1 MDKDEMEAVLESVE
15 LEKGEGEAYAAPV
28 DGMSVDEASL
38 HAAPVTQEPEKT
50 KQKKEKAASDQP
62 QRFFTFSR
70 KLVALCLIPMLLI
83 SIIITAFSTLSL
95 KNNIENDMKR
105 SLSIVAISV
114 EETYTNLYVG
124 DYSTDI
130 SGRVSKG
137 GQVISGKN
145 QLLNALKEQ
154 TGFEVSLCFN
164 GRRLLTTVS
173 KPTGG
178 IAVGT
183 AVDEDIYSRLE
194 AGENNIFIEDF
205 EIQGSS
211 YFVYYCPLVNS
222 DGTVVGAI
230 ETAMESASAK
240 KTIRDQVLKAI
251 LFSLVFMVIAS
262 VIMIFLSKKMVVTM
276 TKTREFLSKIIQGQ
290 LGEKADDKLLKQND
304 ELGDI
309 YSSSVQLQLELRKI
323 VNNIKK
329 SADELIHSANSL
341 TDMAQ
346 DTQHTVAGVLTSV
359 EEISKGTV
367 TQAEGT
373 ATANDNVGRIS
384 EQIGYITNVVND
396 LTKNA
401 KQMAN
406 AEEASEMIIG
416 ELNSSNE
423 DTKKS
428 VTKVANQISIMNES
442 IQGIHSA
449 LAMIQAIADETDLL
463 SLNASIEAARA
474 GEAGRGF
481 AVVAEQ
487 ISRLAEQSNSSAEE
501 IEKIIEGVMKE
512 SNKMVEIMEEV
523 RTNMDHQQAK
533 LEETKVKYSDVAQ
546 GVENS
551 LDNIGSIKEK
561 MDVLSNSG
569 TAIRDVVFNLS
580 SISEETAASSQSTM
594 EAAKDMTNTVN
605 RLETSSEWLLHLADQ
620 LNEALS
626 IFKI

>member
-1 MDKDEMEAVLESVE
+1 MDK
-15 LEKGEGEAYAAPV
+15 EKLA
-28 DGMSVDEASL
+28 
-38 HAAPVTQEPEKT
+38 KT
-50 KQKKEKAASDQP
+50 NKKKEKKANSQP
-62 QRFFTFSR
+62 KRFFTFSR
-70 KLVALCLIPMLLI
+70 KLVALCLIPMILI
-83 SIIITAFSTLSL
+83 CLIITTFSTISL
-95 KNNIENDMKR
+95 KNNIEHDMER
-105 SLSIVAISV
+105 SLSIVAVSV
-114 EETYTNLYVG
+114 EETYTSLYVG

-137 GQVISGKN
+137 GQEISGHHE
-145 QLLNALKEQ
+145 LLRALKEQ
-154 TGFEVSLCFN
+154 TGFDVSLCFN
-164 GRRLLTTVS
+164 GRRLLTTVD

-183 AVDEDIYSRLE
+183 AVDKDIYSQLE
-194 AGENNIFIEDF
+194 EGKSVFLEDF
-205 EIQGSS
+205 EIQTRS
-211 YFVYYCPLVNS
+211 YFAYYCPLVNS
-222 DGTVVGAI
+222 DGSVIGAI
-230 ETAMESASAK
+230 EVGMESAAAK
-240 KTIRDQVLKAI
+240 KTIRDQVLKVI
-251 LFSLVFMVIAS
+251 FFSLIFVVIAS
-262 VIMIFLSKKMVVTM
+262 VIMTLLAKRMVVTM
-276 TKTREFLSKIIQGQ
+276 SKTREFLGKIIQGQ

-309 YSSSVQLQLELRKI
+309 YGSSVQLQLELRKI

-329 SADELIHSANSL
+329 SADELIQSANSL

-346 DTQHTVAGVLTSV
+346 DTQHTVAGVLNSV

-401 KQMAN
+401 RQMAA
-406 AEEASEMIIG
+406 AEEASETIIK
-416 ELNSSNE
+416 ELNASNE

-428 VTKVANQISIMNES
+428 VTKVANQIGIMNES

-487 ISRLAEQSNSSAEE
+487 ISRLAEQSNESAEE
-501 IEKIIEGVMKE
+501 IGKIIVGVMNE

-523 RTNMDHQQAK
+523 RTNMDHQQTK
-533 LEETKVKYSDVAQ
+533 LEETKLRYSDVAQ

-551 LDNIGSIKEK
+551 LDNIDSIKDK
-561 MDVLSNSG
+561 MDVLSDSG
-569 TAIRDVVFNLS
+569 TAIKDVVFNLS
-580 SISEETAASSQSTM
+580 SISEETAASSQTTM
-594 EAAKDMTNTVN
+594 EAAKDMNNTIN
-605 RLETSSEWLLHLADQ
+605 KLETSSEWLLHLADQ
-620 LNEALS
+620 LNDALS